1 MFFVMVLVDVIIVF
15 SFLFIALRKGDIHN
29 KKQDVGV
36 FVHFWFFISN
46 SIFIEKALGNLSLK
60 FKHFI
65 VVCTYNCA
73 GG

>member
-15 SFLFIALRKGDIHN
+15 SFLFIALRKGDIHI
-29 KKQDVGV
+29 KKQNIGV

-46 SIFIEKALGNLSLK
+46 SIFIEKTLGNVSFK

-65 VVCTYNCA
+65 VVCAYSCV
-73 GG
+73 GR